1 MQMHTHRRTAAAI
14 VCTLIAAASL
24 HAQVYLQYTLAPNQ
38 SYAYESVGRVT
49 QTMSAMDQ
57 DVAST
62 TTATIKMRARVREA
76 VMRQYTVE
84 CSYDTAQIRLQTQ
97 GAEGMLPSDSVMTLP
112 MFADRKETFTISP
125 LGSVLKTTTSGNDD
139 LQAAMSMISGN
150 GNAGAQGLF
159 LTYPGKEVTV
169 GTTWERATV
178 DTVMRSQMP
187 GSMQTKSVMQYTFTG
202 VVDTL
207 GTKCARIM
215 LRSKE
220 LVLTG
225 TMQAMGMDMVLDG
238 DGDVTGI
245 LYTELATG
253 MKMLEVTSTV
263 LNTRMSMT
271 GQGQAIIPI
280 TTETVTTLRR
290 LP

>member
-1 MQMHTHRRTAAAI
+1 MQTSIQHRITVFVVGALMAA
-14 VCTLIAAASL
+14 TTM
-24 HAQVYLQYTLAPNQ
+24 HAQVYLQYTLAPAQ
-38 SYAYESVGRVT
+38 SYRYESVARVT
-49 QTMSAMDQ
+49 QSMSAMEQ
-57 DVAST
+57 EVAST
-62 TTATIKMRARVREA
+62 TTASITMRADVREA

-84 CSYDTAQIRLQTQ
+84 CSYDTARIRLQTQ

-112 MFADRKETFTISP
+112 MFASRKETFTISP
-125 LGSVLKTTTSGNDD
+125 LGSIVSATTTGNDEV
-139 LQAAMSMISGN
+139 QAAMSMISGN

-159 LTYPGKEVTV
+159 LPYPGKEVTV
-169 GTTWERATV
+169 GTSWERSTI

-187 GSMQTKSVMQYTFTG
+187 GSMQTKSTMVYTFTG

-207 GTKCARIM
+207 GTKCARIA

-220 LVLTG
+220 LVLSG
-225 TMQAMGMDMVLDG
+225 SMQAMGMEMVLDG
-238 DGDVTGI
+238 DGDVNGI
-245 LYTELATG
+245 LYTELSTG
-253 MKMLEVTSTV
+253 MKMLEISTTV